1 MRTLNAASTHH
12 VAFSSRASRLTS
24 CSCLTS
30 RVTGSRLPASLHS
43 SGNRFLRRRMGSH
56 AKHRQHRVSTVAGTL
71 EPGKC
76 TLVVGATGGV
86 GQVLTGKLLDRGFK
100 VKALSRNP
108 EKARELFGGAKNL
121 ELVQGDCREASQLQK
136 VFDGVDAVIC
146 VLGTSA
152 FPSARW
158 KGGNGPEQTDFIATG
173 NLIRATPKGVKRFVL
188 VTSAGVERFN
198 KLPFSILNLFGVLK
212 YKRQSEELLMQ
223 SGLPYTILRP
233 GRLTDGPYTSYDL
246 NTLLQ
251 ATAGNRQDIQ
261 VAAGDELNGET
272 SRIALA
278 EALLQS
284 LLLSETENRVFALT
298 STEGEGPGT
307 DTKKWQGLFQTS

>member
-1 MRTLNAASTHH
+1 M
-12 VAFSSRASRLTS
+12 
-24 CSCLTS
+24 
-30 RVTGSRLPASLHS
+30 
-43 SGNRFLRRRMGSH
+43 
-56 AKHRQHRVSTVAGTL
+56 AGTL
-71 EPGKC
+71 EPGNR

-100 VKALSRNP
+100 VRALSRNP
-108 EKARELFGGAKNL
+108 EKARELFGTAKNL

-146 VLGTSA
+146 VLGTTA

-158 KGGNGPEQTDFIATG
+158 KGGNGPEQTDSIATG

-246 NTLLQ
+246 NTLLK
-251 ATAGNRQDIQ
+251 ATAGTRQDIQ
-261 VAAGDELNGET
+261 VATRDELNGET

-284 LLLSETENRVFALT
+284 ILLSETENKAFALT

-307 DTKKWQGLFQTS
+307 DKKKWQVLFQAS

>member
-1 MRTLNAASTHH
+1 MTRSQGLHLSSPASTNT
-12 VAFSSRASRLTS
+12 RELTS
-24 CSCLTS
+24 T
-30 RVTGSRLPASLHS
+30 RAARK
-43 SGNRFLRRRMGSH
+43 H
-56 AKHRQHRVSTVAGTL
+56 ARIITVAGTL
-71 EPGKC
+71 DSGDC
-76 TLVVGATGGV
+76 ALVVGATGGV
-86 GQVLTGKLLDRGFK
+86 GQVLTGKLLDRGYK

-108 EKARELFGGAKNL
+108 DKARSLFGDAKNL
-121 ELVQGDCREASQLQK
+121 QLVQGDCRETRQLQN

-146 VLGTSA
+146 VLGTTA

-158 KGGNGPEQTDFIATG
+158 KGGNGPEQTDSIATG
-173 NLIRATPKGVKRFVL
+173 NLIKATPRSVKRFVL
-188 VTSAGVERFN
+188 VTSAGVERYN

-212 YKRQSEELLMQ
+212 FKRQSEEALQQ

-261 VAAGDELNGET
+261 IASKDELNGET

-284 LLLSETENRVFALT
+284 LQLSETENKVFALT
-298 STEGEGPGT
+298 STEGQGPGT
-307 DTKKWQGLFQTS
+307 DKAQWQALFQSA